1 MFGYAVAPTQRL
13 NVSCIPCRILFPLQK
28 AVNPQAIH
36 ALPPARAAR
45 NFRRFPG
52 RRWKAISIKLTSHG
66 SCNPGLW
73 VKTSLGYCSGSA
85 GGLPVGSDFVL
96 HNLQVSAA
104 PKIRGLDIVVGVGI
118 PAFLGGEFI
127 ELVKQQKNGIEL
139 FRVPH
144 EGIEGRV
151 VPIWSESKSIVRT
164 IGRSV

>member
-85 GGLPVGSDFVL
+85 GG
-96 HNLQVSAA
+96 
-104 PKIRGLDIVVGVGI
+104 I